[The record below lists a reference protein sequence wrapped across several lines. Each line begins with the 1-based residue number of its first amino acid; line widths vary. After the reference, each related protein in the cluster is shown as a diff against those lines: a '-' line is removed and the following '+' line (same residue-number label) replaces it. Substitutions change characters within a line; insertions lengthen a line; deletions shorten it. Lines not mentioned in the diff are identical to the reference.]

1 MAGGVGCGGRRQA
14 GDFLGVELI
23 SHATRGRL
31 PAREARSGG
40 RCKRIRERRLVR
52 VGVEMAK
59 IAKQFVQVAC
69 AVQDAHDP
77 RRPQARVIDDQI
89 GKALDDGEAKWIISQ
104 FRPSSS
110 RERVLPEMPSKRGH
124 GSPKSLGCRGAIL
137 SDPASG
143 FG

>member
-1 MAGGVGCGGRRQA
+1 
-14 GDFLGVELI
+14 
-23 SHATRGRL
+23 L

-40 RCKRIRERRLVR
+40 RRKRIRERRLVR

-59 IAKQFVQVAC
+59 IAKQLVQVAC

-110 RERVLPEMPSKRGH
+110 RERVLPEMPSKRGQ